1 MSSLKDTDRMLDS
14 DRHLGYLG
22 RDSCH
27 LGSGSENFCEA
38 AVTHS
43 DRCANLI
50 VAADLMRTASLQEQR
65 CAASNA
71 QRGEEKSIR
80 LLIATPHSEPSELHV
95 PWRLSA
101 RTPIYQYW
109 CLVSAIYEPSVPCV
123 LHFLRSSSC
132 KWEENQFPAPTG
144 CKTKP
149 REACLWNVERLPSQI
164 PDELSR
170 MWRWTQRST
179 GGRRPKKKL
188 QTESTQGCAVERVIR
203 FLCGAFTYCLR
214 KSDTWPLCVLCFLL
228 FFLWYSLQVFPE
240 DLAPFGPR
248 SEACVN
254 VRPSPTANHRSCSNP
269 IRKVCV
275 RRWFVKLCGPFVDEQ
290 LRRRTLMLLNWREGK
305 VFTLLLREAAPAFC
319 SHLFPNVLFLSSCCL
334 FKQRMFQNS
343 VGFVQT
349 RASDQKPLQRSLK
362 VHILRYKAFSLG
374 YKDDFSFNK
383 SSKNWCKESF

>member
-149 REACLWNVERLPSQI
+149 REACLWNVKCRKVAESNP
-164 PDELSR
+164 
-170 MWRWTQRST
+170 RWAEQNVKVDPEIN
-179 GGRRPKKKL
+179 RR
-188 QTESTQGCAVERVIR
+188 
-203 FLCGAFTYCLR
+203 
-214 KSDTWPLCVLCFLL
+214 
-228 FFLWYSLQVFPE
+228 
-240 DLAPFGPR
+240 
-248 SEACVN
+248 
-254 VRPSPTANHRSCSNP
+254 SPTEKKASNRINTGLCSWACDP
-269 IRKVCV
+269 V
-275 RRWFVKLCGPFVDEQ
+275 P
-290 LRRRTLMLLNWREGK
+290 LRC
-305 VFTLLLREAAPAFC
+305 F
-319 SHLFPNVLFLSSCCL
+319 
-334 FKQRMFQNS
+334 
-343 VGFVQT
+343 
-349 RASDQKPLQRSLK
+349 
-362 VHILRYKAFSLG
+362 HILP
-374 YKDDFSFNK
+374 
-383 SSKNWCKESF
+383 